1 MQKTEETT
9 ESCWEGIN
17 GREIAVREEKVN
29 VSGEVQA
36 KDQTRQTFATPLRVQ
51 NFTYSFVYCLEAVL
65 RLPVTALSCQMRYA
79 RKYLLDIQPSKG

>member
-1 MQKTEETT
+1 MQICVQKTEETT

-36 KDQTRQTFATPLRVQ
+36 KDQTRQTLTSSPGVQ
-51 NFTYSFVYCLEAVL
+51 NVTYSFVYCLEAVL
-65 RLPVTALSCQMRYA
+65 RITVTALSCQ
-79 RKYLLDIQPSKG
+79 